1 MNLVAAT
8 EKRRVIKIQLLGELQ
23 GRHPLRNSP
32 KHHQG
37 SPTVVV
43 RSGPNGAGK
52 EVVDRSAFPT
62 TILHDRGARAVM
74 RSLTVGE
81 PMAIRAAK
89 PLRVKGIEEIPVA
102 FLLIEKICRWE
113 IASWRLPEALREN
126 VDGQ

>member
-1 MNLVAAT
+1 
-8 EKRRVIKIQLLGELQ
+8 
-23 GRHPLRNSP
+23 
-32 KHHQG
+32 
-37 SPTVVV
+37 
-43 RSGPNGAGK
+43 
-52 EVVDRSAFPT
+52 
-62 TILHDRGARAVM
+62 M